1 MTSSR
6 SRLSKSKLATVVA
19 LLVMWVGVANA
30 DKKKRVVVLEFE
42 GKSAEKFHESVETL
56 VGKHHEIVPV
66 EKWNETATNIAAD
79 GKLPE
84 RIRKIAKKLHVDG
97 VITGKVEK
105 KSGKYTVKLK
115 LRDGKTGE
123 VVGAPLEVT
132 DDDTKLDKAAKKEI
146 RENIITGIDGLG
158 SSKDVVAEADPPPK
172 KHDLVK
178 DHPETGADAVGD
190 KTAKTDK
197 TEKTDPPPE
206 DPPKHHK
213 KKKGGG
219 DVAAEDPPAE
229 GGDVHAKAEPKVA
242 GDTISPG
249 ERAVD
254 VALGMSFVA
263 RRLNFTSSLSAGL
276 SPPGYKQTVPVPG
289 ALIDATIYPLAFG
302 HTKTDITKNIG
313 VSVLFDQVI
322 HINSQVNNIDKTTTK
337 LQTTEGNY
345 AFGGVIRFPL
355 NPTMTVTG
363 MARYGRQSFSIAHP
377 TGVDV
382 DMPSVAYS
390 MVEGEGKL
398 QYVFSPQIT
407 IDARLGVLVVLNAG
421 NISDPDQYGKATG
434 FGFETEIGADYLL
447 TKSVFARASIRA
459 ETLGLSFNGSGLM
472 TNNRDG
478 DTTTIDVTAARD
490 TYFGATVAVGYLY

>member
-6 SRLSKSKLATVVA
+6 SRATTNKLAAVVA
-19 LLVMWVGVANA
+19 LLLSIFSVGVAHA

-42 GKSAEKFHESVETL
+42 GKSADKFHESVETL

-66 EKWNETATNIAAD
+66 DKWNETATNIAAD

-84 RIRKIAKKLHVDG
+84 RIRKIAKKLHVDA

-158 SSKDVVAEADPPPK
+158 GSKDVVAEADPPK

-190 KTAKTDK
+190 KTAKSDKTDK
-197 TEKTDPPPE
+197 PDPPPD

-213 KKKGGG
+213 KKK
-219 DVAAEDPPAE
+219 DTATEDPPADG
-229 GGDVHAKAEPKVA
+229 GGDVHAKAEPKVS
-242 GDTISPG
+242 GDSVSPA

-263 RRLNFTSSLSAGL
+263 RRLNFTSSLSPGL
-276 SPPGYKQTVPVPG
+276 APPGYKQTVPVPG

-302 HTKTDITKNIG
+302 HNKTDITKNIG
-313 VSVLFDQVI
+313 VNVLFDQVI
-322 HINSQVNNIDKTTTK
+322 HINSQITNIDQTTTK

-345 AFGGVIRFPL
+345 AFGGVVRFPL
-355 NPTMTVTG
+355 GPTMTVTG

-377 TGVDV
+377 SGVTV
-382 DMPSVAYS
+382 DMPSTAYS

-421 NISDPDQYGKATG
+421 NISDPDQYGKTTG
-434 FGFETEIGADYLL
+434 FGFETEIGADYML
-447 TKSVFARASIRA
+447 TKTIFARASVRA
-459 ETLGLSFNGSGLM
+459 ESIGLSFNGSGNQTFM
-472 TNNRDG
+472 RDG
-478 DTTTIDVTAARD
+478 DNTTIDVTAARD

>member
-1 MTSSR
+1 
-6 SRLSKSKLATVVA
+6 
-19 LLVMWVGVANA
+19 MWVGVAHA

-42 GKSAEKFHESVETL
+42 GKHADKFHESVETL
-56 VGKHHEIVPV
+56 VGKHHEIVPID
-66 EKWNETATNIAAD
+66 KWNETATNIAAD

-84 RIRKIAKKLHVDG
+84 RIRKIAKKLHVDA

-105 KSGKYTVKLK
+105 KDGKYTIKLK
-115 LRDGKTGE
+115 LRDGKTGD
-123 VVGAPLEVT
+123 VVGSPLEVT

-146 RENIITGIDGLG
+146 RESIIVGIDGLG
-158 SSKDVVAEADPPPK
+158 SKEVVAEADPPPK

-190 KTAKTDK
+190 KTAKTD
-197 TEKTDPPPE
+197 PPPE

-213 KKKGGG
+213 KKKETAATEPAAETGGG
-219 DVAAEDPPAE
+219 DVT
-229 GGDVHAKAEPKVA
+229 AKAEPKVV

-263 RRLNFTSSLSAGL
+263 RKLNFTSTLSAGL
-276 SPPGYKQTVPVPG
+276 SPPGYNQTVPVPG

-302 HTKTDITKNIG
+302 HTKTDITKNLGINL
-313 VSVLFDQVI
+313 LFDQVI
-322 HINSQVNNIDKTTTK
+322 HINSQVNNLDGTSTK

-345 AFGGVIRFPL
+345 AFGAVARFPVGS
-355 NPTMTVTG
+355 TMTVTG

-377 TGVDV
+377 SGVNV

-390 MVEGEGKL
+390 MIEGEGKL

-421 NISDPDQYGKATG
+421 NIADPDQYGKATG
-434 FGFETEIGADYLL
+434 FGFETEIGADYML
-447 TKSVFARASIRA
+447 TKTIFARASIRA
-459 ETLGLSFNGSGLM
+459 ETIGLSFNGSGTQTFM
-472 TNNRDG
+472 RDG
-478 DTTTIDVTAARD
+478 DSTTIDVTAARD

>member
-1 MTSSR
+1 
-6 SRLSKSKLATVVA
+6 
-19 LLVMWVGVANA
+19 MWLGVAHA

-42 GKSAEKFHESVETL
+42 GKHADKFHESVETL
-56 VGKHHEIVPV
+56 VGKHHELVPV
-66 EKWNETATNIAAD
+66 DKWNETATNIAAD
-79 GKLPE
+79 GKLAE
-84 RIRKIAKKLHVDG
+84 RIRKVAKKLHVDA

-105 KSGKYTVKLK
+105 KDGKYTVKLK
-115 LRDGKTGE
+115 LRDGKTGD
-123 VVGAPLEVT
+123 VVGSPLEVT

-146 RENIITGIDGLG
+146 RENIIVGIDGLG
-158 SSKDVVAEADPPPK
+158 SKEVVAEADPPK

-190 KTAKTDK
+190 KTAKTD
-197 TEKTDPPPE
+197 PPPE
-206 DPPKHHK
+206 DPPKHHHK
-213 KKKGGG
+213 KKDK
-219 DVAAEDPPAE
+219 DTAAADPPAD
-229 GGDVHAKAEPKVA
+229 GDVHANAEPKEPKVA

-263 RRLNFTSSLSAGL
+263 RRLNFTSTLSPGL

-302 HTKTDITKNIG
+302 HTKSDITKNIG
-313 VSVLFDQVI
+313 INILFDQVI
-322 HINSQVNNIDKTTTK
+322 HINSQLTNVDQTTTK

-345 AFGGVIRFPL
+345 AFGAVIRFPFGQA
-355 NPTMTVTG
+355 MTITG

-377 TGVDV
+377 SGVDV
-382 DMPSVAYS
+382 DLPSTAYS

-407 IDARLGVLVVLNAG
+407 IDGRLGVLVVLNAG
-421 NISDPDQYGKATG
+421 NISDPAEYGKTTG
-434 FGFETEIGADYLL
+434 FGFETEIGADYQL
-447 TKSVFARASIRA
+447 TRSVFARASVRA
-459 ETLGLSFNGSGLM
+459 ETLGLSFNGSGTKTFM
-472 TNNRDG
+472 RDG
-478 DTTTIDVTAARD
+478 DPSTIDVTAARD

>member
-1 MTSSR
+1 
-6 SRLSKSKLATVVA
+6 
-19 LLVMWVGVANA
+19 MWIGVAHA

-42 GKSAEKFHESVETL
+42 GKHADKFHESVEML
-56 VGKHHEIVPV
+56 VGKHHEVVPV
-66 EKWNETATNIAAD
+66 DKWNETATNIAAD

-84 RIRKIAKKLHVDG
+84 RIRKIAKKLHVDA

-105 KSGKYTVKLK
+105 KDGKYTIKLK
-115 LRDGKTGE
+115 LRDGKTGD
-123 VVGAPLEVT
+123 VVGSPLEVT

-146 RENIITGIDGLG
+146 RESIIVGIDGLG
-158 SSKDVVAEADPPPK
+158 GKEVVAEADPPPK

-190 KTAKTDK
+190 KTAKV
-197 TEKTDPPPE
+197 DPPPE

-213 KKKGGG
+213 KKKVTDATDPAPEPTGG
-219 DVAAEDPPAE
+219 DVT
-229 GGDVHAKAEPKVA
+229 AKPEAKVA
-242 GDTISPG
+242 GDSISPG

-263 RRLNFTSSLSAGL
+263 RRLNFTSTLSPGL
-276 SPPGYKQTVPVPG
+276 APPGYSQTVPVPG

-302 HTKTDITKNIG
+302 HSKTDITKNIG
-313 VSVLFDQVI
+313 INVLFDQVI
-322 HINSQVNNIDKTTTK
+322 HINSQLKNIDQSTTK

-345 AFGGVIRFPL
+345 AFGGVIRFPFGSA
-355 NPTMTVTG
+355 MTITG

-377 TGVDV
+377 TGVNV
-382 DMPSVAYS
+382 DLPSTAYS
-390 MVEGEGKL
+390 MVEGEGKI

-421 NISDPDQYGKATG
+421 NIADPDQYGKATG

-447 TKSVFARASIRA
+447 TKSVFARASVRA
-459 ETLGLSFNGSGLM
+459 ETLGLSFNGSGTKTYM
-472 TNNRDG
+472 RDN
-478 DTTTIDVTAARD
+478 DPTTIDVTAARD
-490 TYFGATVAVGYLY
+490 TYFGATLAVGYLY